1 MRRLILITCCSYVP
15 YKYDMHKFIFVG
27 SLTKDHMDPSTYTV
41 LTAKSKRP
49 GAPLTDFCTVFRRWE
64 VADGFR
70 PPVGFLSLYP
80 LFLKIAIEISL
91 FKQFYHRN
99 CAVEVI
105 GMVYGLE
112 NAFVGG
118 MTPGGLYYQSSMV
131 PHGRKSV

>member
-1 MRRLILITCCSYVP
+1 
-15 YKYDMHKFIFVG
+15 
-27 SLTKDHMDPSTYTV
+27 MD
-41 LTAKSKRP
+41 L
-49 GAPLTDFCTVFRRWE
+49 GLRW
-64 VADGFR
+64 AF
-70 PPVGFLSLYP
+70 SLYSP
-80 LFLKIAIEISL
+80 FFFSKIAIEISL